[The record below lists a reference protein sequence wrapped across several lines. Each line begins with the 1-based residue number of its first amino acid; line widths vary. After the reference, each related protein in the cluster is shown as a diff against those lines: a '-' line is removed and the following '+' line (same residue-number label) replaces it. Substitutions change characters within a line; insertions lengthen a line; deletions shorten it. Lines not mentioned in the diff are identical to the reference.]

1 MQKNNREAG
10 SLKHFK
16 KLFLAA
22 AFAVLLSSVFGYAPA
37 VQAKKQKIKI
47 LFIGNSLTNP
57 RNNPMIKYVKKLGSA
72 GGFKVKA
79 KHVVFRNEKM
89 YNYANP
95 RTYQGRA
102 ARKAIKAEKWD
113 VVILQDQT
121 DEATVCGPR
130 MKKSMLT
137 VARLVRKNSKK
148 TKILLNCTWPYYKY
162 RHGISIARQFRLMT
176 ANYKAARKALRKEVY
191 GGKKDM
197 VDVIWSG
204 KAFVDYM
211 TSKGHLNLYKRDR
224 NHPSHAG
231 AYMNACCT
239 YAKVFGKT
247 PVGNTYHADV
257 DKKKAKKIQKTAAK
271 YNLK

>member
-1 MQKNNREAG
+1 M
-10 SLKHFK
+10 
-16 KLFLAA
+16 
-22 AFAVLLSSVFGYAPA
+22 
-37 VQAKKQKIKI
+37 KI

-72 GGFKVKA
+72 GGYRIKTKY
-79 KHVVFRNEKM
+79 VVFPNEKM
-89 YNYANP
+89 YRFADP
-95 RTYQGRA
+95 LTRQGRA
-102 ARKAIKAEKWD
+102 ARKAIRADQWD

-130 MKKSMLT
+130 MKKAMLT
-137 VARLVRKNSKK
+137 MARLIKKNRKE
-148 TKILLNCTWPYYKY
+148 TKAFLNCTWPYNKR
-162 RHGISIARQFRLMT
+162 RHGITIPRQYKLMT
-176 ANYKAARKALRKEVY
+176 ENYTAARKALRTEVY
-191 GGKKDM
+191 GGKKEM

-211 TSKGHLNLYKRDR
+211 TAKGHLNLYKRDR

-257 DKKKAKKIQKTAAK
+257 NKKKAKKIQKTAAK